1 MNSVRLQANTAASM
15 KLSSGMSRRVV
26 TLKMM
31 KAVRT
36 SETSV
41 NFVTR
46 RRYIPA
52 DSKLHNVRTNVH
64 TKQLR
69 VSEMWDRIL
78 AAGSYKTE
86 GCVDS

>member
-1 MNSVRLQANTAASM
+1 M

-31 KAVRT
+31 EAVRT

-41 NFVTR
+41 NFNVTR

-64 TKQLR
+64 TKQLS

-86 GCVDS
+86 DCVDS